1 MEFEHL
7 LEVNEAAA
15 PVLDRDMLWFGLLC
29 RAEDARPFLP
39 GLDSCRI
46 IARTEGELVRE
57 LHFGAALIR
66 DRVILGAPDWIRFES
81 EASSAH
87 AGGSL
92 TISIEEQGSVLLL
105 RFHYQTS
112 LGDASREEAA
122 CADFVRSAYCQSD
135 FDTLNVIR
143 ALVTAK
149 PVH

>member
-1 MEFEHL
+1 VEFEHL

-15 PVLDRDMLWFGLLC
+15 PVLTRELLWFGLLC

-46 IARTEGELVRE
+46 IARSERELVRE
-57 LHFGAALIR
+57 LHFGAAVIR

-81 EASSAH
+81 EATAEH

-92 TISIEEQGSVLLL
+92 TISIEDQGGVLLL
-105 RFHYQTS
+105 RFRYQTS
-112 LGDASREEAA
+112 LNEAGSADANY
-122 CADFVRSAYCQSD
+122 ADFVRSAYRQSD
-135 FDTLNVIR
+135 LDTLNVIR
-143 ALVTAK
+143 ELALAK